1 MKHNLK
7 SFVLLAVIVVL
18 SIILNAGA
26 TFAFARSNGTRPRNY
41 MAVTDSCGTPQ
52 DENHYSVGDTM
63 FINGERRINLW

>member
-41 MAVTDSCGTPQ
+41 MAVTDSCGTA
-52 DENHYSVGDTM
+52 
-63 FINGERRINLW
+63 RRKPLFSWQHDVYKR